1 MGLNVSL
8 NDDLARFV
16 AAKVASGEY
25 GSPNEVVEDALRLLE
40 EAHKSDE
47 EKLAWLRAA
56 YDEGIASGDAGP
68 LDMETVIIEARRRW
82 GSGE

>member
-16 AAKVASGEY
+16 TAKVESGEY
-25 GSPNEVVEDALRLLE
+25 RSANEVIEDALRLLE

-47 EKLAWLRAA
+47 DKLAWLRAA

-68 LDMETVIIEARRRW
+68 LDMEAVIGEARRRREA
-82 GSGE
+82 GE